1 MFRLRR
7 GCIDEAAEAVRY
19 EGDEMLSYV
28 FEFDAETQKKVSKH
42 ATIAGLIFIILGFG
56 GMLYPQIMSIVTVF
70 FVGWLLTLGGFAA
83 GYFTW
88 MTAKNDWLGWLKA
101 FVLMATGLFIIFLP
115 LPGVAAVGLLLAFY
129 FLLDAFSNAAIGL
142 SMKPFKGWWVWL
154 INAFFSLL
162 LAVIFIIGWPFS
174 AMWLVGFFVGIS
186 LFLDGFILLFMGSYL
201 KSGTNHHSR

>member
-1 MFRLRR
+1 
-7 GCIDEAAEAVRY
+7 
-19 EGDEMLSYV
+19 MLSYL
-28 FEFDAETQKKVSKH
+28 FEFDEETQKKVSKH
-42 ATIAGLIFIILGFG
+42 ATVAGLIFIILGFG

-70 FVGWLLTLGGFAA
+70 FVGWLLALGGFAA

-88 MTAKNDWLGWLKA
+88 MTARNDWLGWLKA
-101 FVLMATGLFIIFLP
+101 FALTATGFFIIFLP

-142 SMKPFKGWWVWL
+142 SMKPYKGWWIWL
-154 INAFFSLL
+154 INAFFSFI

-201 KSGTNHHSR
+201 KNGTNQNNR